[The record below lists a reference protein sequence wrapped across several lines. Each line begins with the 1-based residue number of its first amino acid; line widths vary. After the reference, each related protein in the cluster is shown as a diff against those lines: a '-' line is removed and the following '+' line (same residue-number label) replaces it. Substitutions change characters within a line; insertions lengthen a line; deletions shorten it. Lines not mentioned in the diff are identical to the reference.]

1 MRILFVHQNF
11 PGQFPHLAP
20 ALSARGHDVTALTV
34 AGNKRA
40 SPVPVVYYSYQKPS
54 FERSLSRHVGNFAD
68 RAERGAAVAAA
79 AEKLRAKGYLPDV
92 VLGHFGWGETL
103 YLKNVWPTTKLAL
116 YAEFFYHPRGLD
128 ADFDPDIQHPSLA
141 GNIVTTTLQAPL
153 LLAMHSADAA
163 IAPTRWQAQ
172 TFPAHF
178 QDRITVIHDGI
189 DSERLRPD
197 PAAQITV
204 GSHIF
209 RPGDEVLTFV
219 SRNLEPYRGFH
230 IFMRALPEVLSARR
244 QAHVIIVGG
253 QEAGY
258 GPLHASR
265 KSWKQIFFEETKDRL
280 DLDRVHFVGTIPYA
294 TFINLMRVTR
304 AHAYLTY
311 PFVLSWSMLEAMSA
325 GALVVGS
332 ATPPVAE
339 IIRPGVNGLLVDF
352 FDTEAWSATLTE
364 ALAEPAKFEP
374 LRRAGRQTI
383 VAGYDL
389 KSQCL
394 PRMIAFVEGL
404 AGSAPPATHGLERP
418 G

>member
-20 ALSARGHDVTALTV
+20 ALSARGHDITALTA
-34 AGNKRA
+34 AGNKRP
-40 SPVPVVYYSYQKPS
+40 SPVPVVYYSYQKPN
-54 FERSLSRHVGNFAD
+54 FDRSISRHVANFAD

-92 VLGHFGWGETL
+92 VVGHFGWGETL
-103 YLKNVWPTTKLAL
+103 YLKNVWPDAKLLL

-128 ADFDPDIQHPSLA
+128 ADFDPEIQPPSLA
-141 GNIVTTTLQAPL
+141 SNIVTATLQAPL
-153 LLAMHSADAA
+153 LLAMHTADAA

-189 DSERLRPD
+189 DCDRLQPN

-204 GSHIF
+204 GSRIL

-219 SRNLEPYRGFH
+219 SRNLEPYRGYH
-230 IFMRALPEVLSARR
+230 IFMRALPEVLRARPEA
-244 QAHVIIVGG
+244 QVIIVGG

-265 KSWKQIFFEETKDRL
+265 KSWKQIFFDEVKDRL
-280 DLDRVHFVGTIPYA
+280 DLKRVHFVGTIPYA
-294 TFINLMRVTR
+294 TFVNLISVTR
-304 AHAYLTY
+304 AHAYLSY

-332 ATPPVAE
+332 ATPPVQE
-339 IIRPGVNGLLVDF
+339 IIRPGSNGLLVDF
-352 FDTEAWSATLTE
+352 FDRQGWSATLTE
-364 ALAEPAKFEP
+364 ALSEPAKFEP

-383 VAGYDL
+383 LDGYDL
-389 KSQCL
+389 KRHSL
-394 PRMIAFVEGL
+394 PRMITLIEGL
-404 AGSAPPATHGLERP
+404 AP
-418 G
+418 